1 MTDRSFESD
10 AEGSDWMRKLGITN
24 RLTGQKQ
31 ARASWNLLISAGRQ
45 VLGSGM
51 HYRVEHLV
59 FSGFLARAQGLHE
72 AAVAAIRTDNPYAVQ
87 MRAVPA
93 DQCGGGAQAGAWSAC
108 GRGQDRSRRPSDLG
122 APAAVAVQW
131 RFTGAPGTGARE

>member
-1 MTDRSFESD
+1 MTDRPFESD

-51 HYRVEHLV
+51 DYRVEHLV

-93 DQCGGGAQAGAWSAC
+93 DQCGGGAQA
-108 GRGQDRSRRPSDLG
+108 
-122 APAAVAVQW
+122 
-131 RFTGAPGTGARE
+131 APGAHVGGDRTGQEPQAV